1 MKKKRIIIGIII
13 FIISLI
19 MILGVTALIFY
30 TLITTD
36 NCADKYTLRE
46 TDDTFLET
54 ILKGAAFGEEFEL
67 TDTQVNTYVNQKY
80 CGVKNDTGAENIMIY
95 FHKDAP
101 TEIYARIMYRGLEMS
116 ARAEAEIGID
126 RNTSIISVKLKNAY
140 LGELK
145 LSDASLSRILNRL
158 YGNSSFIEVD
168 GTALKVT
175 ACYTFKIKNIDIHVY
190 LKEFSPADEAIHCR
204 SNSLTGEAVRA
215 AAEYFLSDEGRQKL
229 SDIYNGIKD
238 KFSSIIN

>member
-1 MKKKRIIIGIII
+1 
-13 FIISLI
+13 

-126 RNTSIISVKLKNAY
+126 RNTSIISVKLKN
-140 LGELK
+140 
-145 LSDASLSRILNRL
+145 
-158 YGNSSFIEVD
+158 
-168 GTALKVT
+168 
-175 ACYTFKIKNIDIHVY
+175 
-190 LKEFSPADEAIHCR
+190 
-204 SNSLTGEAVRA
+204 
-215 AAEYFLSDEGRQKL
+215 
-229 SDIYNGIKD
+229 
-238 KFSSIIN
+238 